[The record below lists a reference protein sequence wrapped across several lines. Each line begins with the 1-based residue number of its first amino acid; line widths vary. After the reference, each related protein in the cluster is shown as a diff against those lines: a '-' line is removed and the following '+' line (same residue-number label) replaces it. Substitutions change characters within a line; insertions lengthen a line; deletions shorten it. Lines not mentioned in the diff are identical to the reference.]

1 MTKRGK
7 APEPEA
13 PAEHRAEH
21 RTGLPGPLLDAFGD
35 PIPAA
40 TEKRGPGHPP
50 VVLSDDQTE
59 AAARALRA
67 RVPETRIARE
77 LGINYR
83 TWSRIRDDDEQLS
96 SALAEAKKAEE
107 EELAGLLI
115 DKARRGET
123 VALIFALKGRHGY
136 RDQGAPP
143 GDGGSRTNIV
153 INLPASMSPDEYS
166 KLIDVTPERLE
177 GPEGQKREKSKKGG
191 GS

>member
-1 MTKRGK
+1 MTKKLK
-7 APEPEA
+7 APKPET

-21 RTGLPGPLLDAFGD
+21 RTGLPATLLDALGE
-35 PIPAA
+35 PIARA
-40 TEKRGPGHPP
+40 VEQRGPGAPP
-50 VVLSDDQTE
+50 VVLSDEQTD
-59 AAARALRA
+59 AAARALRS

-77 LGINYR
+77 LGVNYR
-83 TWSRIRDDDEQLS
+83 TWMRLRDEDDRLS
-96 SALAEAKKAEE
+96 SALAEARKAEE

-115 DKARRGET
+115 EKARRGET

-166 KLIDVTPERLE
+166 KLIDVTPIEIT
-177 GPEGQKREKSKKGG
+177 GEKSKKEKGG
-191 GS
+191 AA

>member
-1 MTKRGK
+1 MTKRSK

-21 RTGLPGPLLDAFGD
+21 RSGLPGPLLDALGD
-35 PIPAA
+35 PITRAV
-40 TEKRGPGHPP
+40 EQRGPGAPP

-59 AAARALRA
+59 AAARALRS

-77 LGINYR
+77 LGVNYR
-83 TWSRIRDDDEQLS
+83 TWMRLRDDDDRLA
-96 SALAEAKKAEE
+96 SALAEARKAEE

-115 DKARRGET
+115 EKARRGET

-153 INLPASMSPDEYS
+153 INLPASMSPDAYS
-166 KLIDVTPERLE
+166 RLIDVTPERLE
-177 GPEGQKREKSKKGG
+177 GQKTKKEKGDTA
-191 GS
+191 

>member
-1 MTKRGK
+1 MTKRSK
-7 APEPEA
+7 APKPEPA
-13 PAEHRAEH
+13 DEHRTEH

-35 PIPAA
+35 PVPAA
-40 TEKRGPGHPP
+40 IERRGPGRPP
-50 VVLSDDQTE
+50 VELDDDQTE

-67 RVPETRIARE
+67 RLPETRIARE
-77 LGINYR
+77 LGLNFR
-83 TWSRIRDDDEQLS
+83 TWQRIRDEDERLS
-96 SALAEAKKAEE
+96 SALAEARKAEE

-115 DKARRGET
+115 EKARRGET

-166 KLIDVTPERLE
+166 KLIDVTPVEVT
-177 GPEGQKREKSKKGG
+177 GEKSKKEKGG
-191 GS
+191 GA